1 MRKLER
7 MLESARL
14 ERTLDEHHA
23 KWTAQGRQVPR
34 EQLRQETRRV
44 LLGFSLIGRTRYE
57 AAVARRDG
65 VSIAALKAKAAR
77 WVEGTD

>member
-34 EQLRQETRRV
+34 EETRRV